1 MGRQPRQ
8 TSCWSCRRRTRRH
21 QSRPHHAVGD
31 FDPVTI
37 RVAGLPLLSKLL
49 TSRSCFGWAEN
60 RTPRVR
66 WRAATPRSSCDVV
79 LNRLPHFVSQLSSRC
94 ELTKKPSLTDLGAEL
109 TESVELTRIDIIGKR
124 SRREVEMDGLPA
136 LYCALNLLYG
146 AGHCVRRRGAET
158 APEQR
163 EDDVRLV
170 NPLRVDERLGCPPR
184 TGTDGSPTATEAA
197 LPACSWRSRCS
208 SR

>member
-1 MGRQPRQ
+1 M
-8 TSCWSCRRRTRRH
+8 
-21 QSRPHHAVGD
+21 
-31 FDPVTI
+31 
-37 RVAGLPLLSKLL
+37 
-49 TSRSCFGWAEN
+49 
-60 RTPRVR
+60 
-66 WRAATPRSSCDVV
+66 
-79 LNRLPHFVSQLSSRC
+79 SQLSSRC

-170 NPLRVDERLGCPPR
+170 NPLRVDERLRVPSE
-184 TGTDGSPTATEAA
+184 DGEQ
-197 LPACSWRSRCS
+197 
-208 SR
+208 